1 MLKASTFLD
10 VTFRFANGL
19 PVSSRHSLTRRFTFS

>member
-10 VTFRFANGL
+10 AVFRFVNGL
-19 PVSSRHSLTRRFTFS
+19 PDSSRHSLTKRFTFS